1 MTTKVLLL
9 IFTIFTIFSFAQND
23 TIISIDNNVLNGEI
37 KEMDRGVLTFE
48 TAYSD
53 SDFKIE
59 WLQIK
64 MIISDQKFRIIDTDG
79 NRFFGSI
86 KKDTI
91 FNKIIIDDKSKGF
104 TVTEIEKIVYLKQID
119 EGHIFDVMNLSLDLG
134 YSFTKSNNLHQFN
147 GSLNADYY
155 RNKWGV
161 AISTSSIQNYQD
173 NAPKTDRFTGN
184 IDFKYFLKNDYF
196 LSAIGD
202 YYSNTEQQLN
212 LRSNYNVSIGHY
224 FKRTNKV
231 YFNASIGIAYNFENY
246 VEGIDDISSFEGSAK
261 IEYNMFDMGDLN
273 MFTSITAYP
282 SFTEQGRFRATSSL
296 TAKYDLPRDF
306 YIKTSY
312 DYNFDNKPVE
322 GATESDYVFTF
333 GIGWE
338 L

>member
-1 MTTKVLLL
+1 MKTKVLLFF
-9 IFTIFTIFSFAQND
+9 FTIFTIISFAQND
-23 TIISIDNNVLNGEI
+23 TIISLDNNVLNGEI

-48 TAYSD
+48 TTYSD

-64 MIISDQKFRIIDTDG
+64 MIISDQKFRIINTGGD
-79 NRFFGSI
+79 RFYGSI

-91 FNKIIIDDKSKGF
+91 FNKIIIDDKDKGF
-104 TVTEIEKIVYLKQID
+104 VVTEIEKIVYLKQID
-119 EGHIFDVMNLSLDLG
+119 EGHIFDIMNLSLDLG

-161 AISTSSIQNYQD
+161 AISANSIQNYQD

-184 IDFKYFLKNDYF
+184 IDFKYFLKNDFF

-212 LRSNYNVSIGHY
+212 LRSTYNVSIGHY
-224 FKRTNKV
+224 FIRTNKV
-231 YFNASIGIAYNFENY
+231 YFNTSIGIARNLEDYI
-246 VEGIDDISSFEGSAK
+246 EGIDDIRSFEGSAK
-261 IEYNMFDMGDLN
+261 IEYNMFDMGDLSLLTN
-273 MFTSITAYP
+273 IFGYKSID
-282 SFTEQGRFRATSSL
+282 EGDRFRADFKFDI
-296 TAKYDLPRDF
+296 KYDLPYDF
-306 YIKTSY
+306 YIKLGYTLNY
-312 DYNFDNKPVE
+312 DSVPVE
-322 GATESDYVFTF
+322 GAAESDYVLQTSF
-333 GIGWE
+333 GWE

>member
-1 MTTKVLLL
+1 MKTKVLLFF
-9 IFTIFTIFSFAQND
+9 FTIFTIISFAQND
-23 TIISIDNNVLNGEI
+23 TIISLDNNVLNGEI

-48 TAYSD
+48 TTYSD

-64 MIISDQKFRIIDTDG
+64 MIISDQKFRIINTGGD
-79 NRFFGSI
+79 RFYGSI

-91 FNKIIIDDKSKGF
+91 FNKIIIDDKDKGF
-104 TVTEIEKIVYLKQID
+104 VVTEIEKIVYLKQID
-119 EGHIFDVMNLSLDLG
+119 EGHIFDIMNLSLDLG

-161 AISTSSIQNYQD
+161 AISANSIQNYQD

-184 IDFKYFLKNDYF
+184 IDFKYFLKNDFF

-212 LRSNYNVSIGHY
+212 LRSTYNVSIGHY
-224 FKRTNKV
+224 FIRTNKV
-231 YFNASIGIAYNFENY
+231 YFNASIGIARNLEDYI
-246 VEGIDDISSFEGSAK
+246 EGIDDIRSFEGSAK
-261 IEYNMFDMGDLN
+261 IEYNMFDMGDFN

-282 SFTEQGRFRATSSL
+282 SFTEKGRFRTISNL

-306 YIKTSY
+306 YIKTTY
-312 DYNFDNKPVE
+312 DYNYDNKPVA